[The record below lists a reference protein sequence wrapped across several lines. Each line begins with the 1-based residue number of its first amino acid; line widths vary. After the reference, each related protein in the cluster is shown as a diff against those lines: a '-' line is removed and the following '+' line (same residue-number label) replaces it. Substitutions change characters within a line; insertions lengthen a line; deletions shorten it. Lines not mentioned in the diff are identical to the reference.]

1 LAGKHQSFA
10 TDENGATM
18 VEMAIVAS
26 LLFIVVLGFV
36 DFGYAFYQW
45 NAANKAVQVGA
56 RLARV
61 STPVPSG
68 LLSESSTSDPTKVG
82 LPVPA
87 GTYDYVC
94 TASAA
99 GTASCSCAA
108 GTCED
113 ITVVQQGQDAF
124 NLIYAGDDGVCDGA
138 ANPGRPGMCDFF
150 PRLQKNNVKIEY
162 IATGLG
168 YWTRPGGPVPTIK
181 VSLQNL
187 TFQFYFLGGLLGFND
202 IDIPSMVSSVT
213 GEDLDSNG
221 P

>member
-1 LAGKHQSFA
+1 
-10 TDENGATM
+10 M

-61 STPVPSG
+61 SDPVATA
-68 LLSESSTSDPTKVG
+68 LSSATDNPTDPNDVG
-82 LPVPA
+82 EAVPA

-94 TASAA
+94 TANDAGTPTCSNGSAA
-99 GTASCSCAA
+99 N
-108 GTCED
+108 
-113 ITVVQQGQDAF
+113 QDAF
-124 NLIYAGDDGVCDGA
+124 NLIYGGDSS
-138 ANPGRPGMCDFF
+138 RPGMHDFF
-150 PRLQKNNVKIEY
+150 PRLEKKNIKIEY
-162 IATGLG
+162 VATGLG

-187 TFQFYFLGGLLGFND
+187 TFQFYFLGGLLGFNN
-202 IDIPSMVSSVT
+202 IDIPSMVSTVT
-213 GEDLDSNG
+213 GEDLDSNS

>member
-1 LAGKHQSFA
+1 MRESFA
-10 TDENGATM
+10 KDEDGTTM

-61 STPVPSG
+61 SDPVATGLSSEAGAPANSDDVGEPVPS
-68 LLSESSTSDPTKVG
+68 
-82 LPVPA
+82 

-94 TASAA
+94 TANAA

-108 GTCED
+108 GTCKSLT
-113 ITVVQQGQDAF
+113 INQTAF
-124 NLIYAGDDGVCDGA
+124 NLIYAGDDGVCGGT
-138 ANPGRPGMCDFF
+138 ANTGRPGMCDFF
-150 PRLQKNNVKIEY
+150 PRIQKNNIKIEY
-162 IATGLG
+162 GATGLG

-202 IDIPSMVSSVT
+202 INIPSMVSSVT
-213 GEDLDSNG
+213 GEDLDSSS
-221 P
+221 PP

>member
-1 LAGKHQSFA
+1 
-10 TDENGATM
+10 M

-45 NAANKAVQVGA
+45 NAANKAVQAGA
-56 RLARV
+56 RLA
-61 STPVPSG
+61 SISNPVAVNLPDAVDDAHLPATRLPGDDVASG
-68 LLSESSTSDPTKVG
+68 
-82 LPVPA
+82 A
-87 GTYDYVC
+87 YDYVC
-94 TASAA
+94 DGASFD
-99 GTASCSCAA
+99 TENCNS
-108 GTCED
+108 
-113 ITVVQQGQDAF
+113 DAF
-124 NLIYAGDDGVCDGA
+124 NLIYAGDDGVCGGT

-150 PRLQKNNVKIEY
+150 PRLEKKNVKIEY
-162 IATGLG
+162 VATGLG

-202 IDIPSMVSSVT
+202 IDIPSMVSTVT
-213 GEDLDSNG
+213 GEDLDSSS

>member
-1 LAGKHQSFA
+1 
-10 TDENGATM
+10 M

-45 NAANKAVQVGA
+45 NAANKAVQVGG

-61 STPVPSG
+61 SDPVATA
-68 LLSESSTSDPTKVG
+68 LSSATDNPTDPDEVG
-82 LPVPA
+82 ERVLA

-94 TASAA
+94 TANAA
-99 GTASCSCAA
+99 GTASCSNGSAA
-108 GTCED
+108 N
-113 ITVVQQGQDAF
+113 QSAF
-124 NLIYAGDDGVCDGA
+124 NLIYDGDS
-138 ANPGRPGMCDFF
+138 NRPGMHDFF
-150 PRLQKNNVKIEY
+150 PRLQKNNIQIEY
-162 IATGLG
+162 VATGLG

-202 IDIPSMVSSVT
+202 INIPSMVSSVT
-213 GEDLDSNG
+213 GEDLDSTS

>member
-1 LAGKHQSFA
+1 MRRGFTK
-10 TDENGATM
+10 DEDGTTM

-61 STPVPSG
+61 SDPVAIG
-68 LLSESSTSDPTKVG
+68 LLSEAGAPASSDDVG
-82 LPVPA
+82 EPVPT

-94 TASAA
+94 TANAA
-99 GTASCSCAA
+99 GAASCSCAA
-108 GTCED
+108 GTCSSL
-113 ITVVQQGQDAF
+113 TVNQTAF
-124 NLIYAGDDGVCDGA
+124 DFIFAGDDHGQATECQSGA
-138 ANPGRPGMCDFF
+138 NSGRPGMCDFF
-150 PRLQKNNVKIEY
+150 PRLQKNNIQIEY
-162 IATGLG
+162 VATGLG

-181 VSLQNL
+181 VSLRNL

-202 IDIPSMVSSVT
+202 INIPSMVSSVT
-213 GEDLDSNG
+213 GEDLDSSS

>member
-1 LAGKHQSFA
+1 MMRRSFA
-10 TDENGATM
+10 RDEDGTTM

-61 STPVPSG
+61 SDPVPAGLSSEAGAPASSDDVGEPVPS
-68 LLSESSTSDPTKVG
+68 
-82 LPVPA
+82 

-94 TASAA
+94 TADAA

-108 GTCED
+108 GTCKSLT
-113 ITVVQQGQDAF
+113 INQNAF
-124 NLIYAGDDGVCDGA
+124 NLIYDGDSS
-138 ANPGRPGMCDFF
+138 RPGMHDFF
-150 PRLQKNNVKIEY
+150 PRLEKSNVQIEY
-162 IATGLG
+162 VATGLG

-202 IDIPSMVSSVT
+202 ISIPSMVSSVT
-213 GEDLDSNG
+213 GEDLDSNS
-221 P
+221 PP